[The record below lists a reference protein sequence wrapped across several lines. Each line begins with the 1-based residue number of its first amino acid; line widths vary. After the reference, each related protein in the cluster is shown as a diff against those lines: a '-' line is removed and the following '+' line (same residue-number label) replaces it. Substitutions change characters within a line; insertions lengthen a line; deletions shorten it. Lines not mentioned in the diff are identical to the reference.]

1 MTEPIV
7 IQIVVQIGTTLVA
20 LIAAVASVVSARS
33 SDSAFRS
40 SRKVQS
46 ELQNTH
52 STNIRDDIDTVNNSI
67 LNLHDR
73 LSHII
78 ERLDSE
84 NARMWRKVNKIWDR
98 LSEDDYDE

>member
-33 SDSAFRS
+33 SDGAFQS

-78 ERLDSE
+78 ERLDAE

-98 LSEDDYDE
+98 LSEDDYGK